1 MPWRSDAPDALPG
14 PTEKRLAEI
23 WCRALVVDRVGPQDD
38 FFRLGGGSLAAAEV
52 VVAVE
57 KAFGPRL
64 PLTVLQEAPTIEALS
79 KLIERQTDA
88 PPWST
93 LVPLQPL
100 GLRPPFFCVHGAGG
114 TILCLADLA
123 RRCAPHQPFY
133 GIRASSGQGYEQPS
147 SRVEDV
153 AARYLE
159 AVCALQPRGPYYLGG
174 YSFGGSVALEMA
186 QQLHASGE
194 RVGLLAV
201 LDHTPPPTRYRRLV
215 WSPTLPLDFALNAAQ
230 WLVEDVWRAG
240 TGQRLA
246 ALRSRAPV
254 ALAQALNLL
263 RRPGRGTGGQDVD
276 EIFAGRRLP
285 EDFRRLLA
293 AHYQAMRDYA
303 PRPYPGRVA
312 LFRARVR
319 PLLRLHGRDLGWG
332 QLARGGL
339 EVVTVPGNHETLL
352 KPPHVQHLAATLLA
366 HLSRAQAGR

>member
-1 MPWRSDAPDALPG
+1 MPWRSDAPGALPG

-38 FFRLGGGSLAAAEV
+38 FFRLGGDSLVAAEV

-64 PLTVLQEAPTIEALS
+64 PLSVLQEAPTIEALS
-79 KLIERQTDA
+79 KVIERQTDA
-88 PPWST
+88 APWSA

-114 TILCLADLA
+114 TVLCLADLA

-133 GIRASSGQGYEQPS
+133 GVRAANGEGYQQQPRS
-147 SRVEDV
+147 VEEM
-153 AARYLE
+153 AAQYVK
-159 AVCALQPRGPYYLGG
+159 AVRALQPHGPYYLGG

-186 QQLHASGE
+186 QQLRAAGE
-194 RVGLLAV
+194 RVSLLAV
-201 LDHTPPPTRYRRLV
+201 LEHTPPPTRYRHFV
-215 WSPTLPLDFALNAAQ
+215 WTLTLGLDFALNAAH
-230 WLVEDVWRAG
+230 WFVEDVWRAG
-240 TGQRLA
+240 PGRRLA
-246 ALRSRAPV
+246 ALRSRAPA

-263 RRPGRGTGGQDVD
+263 RSGRGSGGRDVE

-285 EDFRRLLA
+285 EEFRRLLA

-303 PRPYPGRVA
+303 PRPYRGRVT

-332 QLARGGL
+332 KLAAGGL
-339 EVVTVPGNHETLL
+339 EVVTVPGNHETIL
-352 KPPHVQHLAATLLA
+352 KPLHVQHLAAALLA
-366 HLSRAQAGR
+366 HLGRAQAGC